1 MSHRRLSETWIQR
14 QSPKNIGKPT
24 TSHWM
29 LEKAHASNL
38 LQCSGIWSRL
48 LPLQYRI
55 ASFKPASSHEP
66 QSAISKSWGNGV
78 DMSSPASAWAAKTDI
93 LDLGRDGISNEFL
106 WRFYSTLLCLFLY
119 LFLFLFPLLL
129 LYQSTLSYCNRL
141 LLQHLGDQ
149 TLQTS
154 FCQELFG
161 YRLHPAYPCTT
172 Q

>member
-93 LDLGRDGISNEFL
+93 LDLAGMEYLMNYCGYSILLFCVCSYVY
-106 WRFYSTLLCLFLY
+106 FYFYFHSY
-119 LFLFLFPLLL
+119 YYINL
-129 LYQSTLSYCNRL
+129 LYPIVI
-141 LLQHLGDQ
+141 
-149 TLQTS
+149 
-154 FCQELFG
+154 FCSCSIWGTKQFKRHFARNCSVTG
-161 YRLHPAYPCTT
+161 YT
-172 Q
+172 QLTPVPNS